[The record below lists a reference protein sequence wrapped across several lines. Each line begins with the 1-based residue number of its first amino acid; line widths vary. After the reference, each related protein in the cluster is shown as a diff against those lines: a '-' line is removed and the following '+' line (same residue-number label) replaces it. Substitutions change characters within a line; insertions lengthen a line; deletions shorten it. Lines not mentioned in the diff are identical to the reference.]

1 MQEETTETKTKELEN
16 KSSENTFEDIALLN
30 ALASFRPCTTSLK
43 LHELIKYTGS
53 AEKAWAIPDETLEQY
68 GWTTELRENF
78 NRHRNHFN
86 IEQEFQKLYE
96 QNISFVSF
104 YSPKYP
110 TILRTIFDPPLGLYV
125 RGTLPENNLSIAFV
139 GSRKATPYGKTAT
152 NMLVRPL
159 ASKGVTIVSGL
170 AYGIDAEAHRATL
183 SVHGTTV
190 AVLGNGCDE
199 PTMYPRAHRELA
211 RQIITEGGAVI
222 SEYPP
227 GTPGLSYYFPQ
238 RNRIV
243 SGLSRALVIIE
254 AGEKSGALITARLA
268 LDQNREVFALPG
280 PITSETSRGTNSL
293 LREGASP
300 ALSAEQIIET
310 LELFSLF
317 GERKIQQ
324 IPTKNGLS
332 DTPLADDEKVLA
344 ILSSTPITID
354 KIVEDSKL
362 PSNVVSSIITM
373 LEIDGLVKDTGGR
386 NYARI

>member
-1 MQEETTETKTKELEN
+1 MQEQTAETKTTQLESN
-16 KSSENTFEDIALLN
+16 QSENTDKDTALLN
-30 ALASFRPCTTSLK
+30 ALSSFRLCTTSVK
-43 LHELIKYTGS
+43 LHELIKYAGGV
-53 AEKAWAIPDETLEQY
+53 AEAWAIPDEALEQY
-68 GWTTELRENF
+68 GWTTESRQKFNEHRTRFNVEN
-78 NRHRNHFN
+78 
-86 IEQEFQKLYE
+86 ELQKLHE

-104 YSPKYP
+104 YSSQYPK
-110 TILRTIFDPPLGLYV
+110 ILRTIFDPPLGLYV
-125 RGTLPENNLSIAFV
+125 RGSLPENNLSIAFV

-199 PTMYPRAHRELA
+199 QTMYPRAHRELA
-211 RQIITEGGAVI
+211 RQIIANGGAVI

-227 GTPGLSYYFPQ
+227 GTMGLSYFFPQ

-293 LREGASP
+293 LREGANP

-310 LELFSLF
+310 LELFNLF

-324 IPTKNGLS
+324 IPLKNTQAN
-332 DTPLADDEKVLA
+332 TPSTDNEKILAV
-344 ILSSTPITID
+344 LSSIPITID

-362 PSNVVSSIITM
+362 PSNVVSSVITM

-386 NYARI
+386 NYVRI